1 LTEFAEDRGYLRR
14 AQRPKTKLI
23 ERKILLIRFEYLG
36 VILFRRLFARRFRR
50 YHPIVE
56 PANTPRI
63 QIPAA
68 DTEDADGAD
77 RSGHGKFD

>member
-1 LTEFAEDRGYLRR
+1 MTEFAEDRGYLRR

-23 ERKILLIRFEYLG
+23 ERKILLIRFKYLG
-36 VILFRRLFARRFRR
+36 AMLFRRLFARRLRM

-68 DTEDADGAD
+68 E
-77 RSGHGKFD
+77 